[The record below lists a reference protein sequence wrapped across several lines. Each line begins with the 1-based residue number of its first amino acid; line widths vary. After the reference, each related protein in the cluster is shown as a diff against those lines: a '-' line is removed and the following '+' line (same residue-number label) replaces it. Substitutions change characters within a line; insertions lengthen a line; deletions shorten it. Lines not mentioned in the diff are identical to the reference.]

1 MKIIDMHCDTLSAML
16 NRKRQGQTYGLDQH
30 HTQISLDWMQQSGY
44 LLQNFAV
51 FVNLEE
57 TQTPLQ
63 DALEMID
70 LFYSEMDAHRDLI
83 RPVRCFADIEKNQS
97 DGVMS
102 ALLTG
107 EEGEITLGKPEFLH
121 ILYRLG
127 MRMMTLTW
135 NHENSLG
142 YPNKQE
148 KGLKEQGIC
157 FLKEMEHLGM
167 IIDVSHLSDA
177 GFYAICRKPF
187 QCPQPVRCPTKPHR

>member
-70 LFYSEMDAHRDLI
+70 LFYSELEAHRDLI

-102 ALLTG
+102 AL
-107 EEGEITLGKPEFLH
+107 F
-121 ILYRLG
+121 
-127 MRMMTLTW
+127 
-135 NHENSLG
+135 
-142 YPNKQE
+142 
-148 KGLKEQGIC
+148 
-157 FLKEMEHLGM
+157 F
-167 IIDVSHLSDA
+167 
-177 GFYAICRKPF
+177 
-187 QCPQPVRCPTKPHR
+187 

>member
-70 LFYSEMDAHRDLI
+70 LFYWRLI
-83 RPVRCFADIEKNQS
+83 AILFVQS
-97 DGVMS
+97 AV
-102 ALLTG
+102 LL
-107 EEGEITLGKPEFLH
+107 
-121 ILYRLG
+121 ILRKISP
-127 MRMMTLTW
+127 M
-135 NHENSLG
+135 
-142 YPNKQE
+142 
-148 KGLKEQGIC
+148 
-157 FLKEMEHLGM
+157 
-167 IIDVSHLSDA
+167 VSCLP
-177 GFYAICRKPF
+177 C
-187 QCPQPVRCPTKPHR
+187 